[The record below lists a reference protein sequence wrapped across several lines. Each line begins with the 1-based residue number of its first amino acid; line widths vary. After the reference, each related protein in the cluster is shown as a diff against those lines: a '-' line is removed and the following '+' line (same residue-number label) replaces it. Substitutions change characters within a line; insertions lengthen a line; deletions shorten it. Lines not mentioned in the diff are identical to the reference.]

1 MRRSSW
7 VGHVMLLA
15 FPLVPANAQESVS
28 WRDPLGFSTFS
39 IAAVDPATGEVGVAV
54 TTRVAC
60 VGNGVP
66 WVRAGVGAVATQ
78 ANTRTEYGHE
88 LLDLLAQGLTPQAAL
103 ARAVAAD
110 SGASRRQVGVIGI
123 RGGSAQHTGDQTNPW
138 AGHRAGANYVTQGNL
153 LVGPGVLEAVAR
165 SFEASATSDRHLA
178 DRLIEALAAGHAAG
192 GDARKGRAQSAAV
205 VVADARPGRSRRSDG
220 ITANINVCEHAEPVA
235 ELRRIYH
242 TISQTLGFRTLEQ
255 PVGGDV
261 WQLKVMLHA
270 LGHFRAGTDSLARDR
285 DADRYT
291 QEVVDAVDQFRA
303 AQGLSTPAVGSPPGL
318 VDADTVARLWAALE
332 RAGKAAGVRR
342 QLKARVVVDFTGF
355 SAKNDSGR
363 RAGWWKPDG
372 CGVLRGG
379 RARRWGWCA
388 VE

>member
-1 MRRSSW
+1 MHPATWFGCFTLLMFPLARSS
-7 VGHVMLLA
+7 G
-15 FPLVPANAQESVS
+15 QEPVS
-28 WRDPLGFSTFS
+28 WRDPLQFSTFS
-39 IAAVDPATGEVGVAV
+39 IAAVDPATREVGVAV

-88 LLDLLAQGLTPQAAL
+88 LLDLLSQGLTAQAAL

-153 LVGPGVLEAVAR
+153 LVGPGVLEAVAK
-165 SFEASATSDRHLA
+165 SFEATASSDRHLA
-178 DRLIEALAAGHAAG
+178 DRLIDALAAGHAAG

-205 VVADARPGRSRRSDG
+205 VVADPRPGRSRRGDG
-220 ITANINVCEHAEPVA
+220 ITANINVCEHAEPVG
-235 ELRRIYH
+235 ELRRIYN
-242 TISQTLGFRTLEQ
+242 TVSQTLGHRTLEQ

-270 LGHFRAGTDSLARDR
+270 LGYFRAGADSLARDR

-291 QEVVDAVDQFRA
+291 QETVDAVDRFRA
-303 AQGLSTPAVGSPPGL
+303 AEGLSTPAAGSPPGL
-318 VDADTVARLWAALE
+318 VDAETVARLWAALE
-332 RAGKAAGVRR
+332 RAGQAAAVRR
-342 QLKARVVVDFTGF
+342 QLKDVTAV
-355 SAKNDSGR
+355 R
-363 RAGWWKPDG
+363 R
-372 CGVLRGG
+372 
-379 RARRWGWCA
+379 
-388 VE
+388 